1 MSESRSEPAVRLTDS
16 DVVRAPELGA
26 ATAVR
31 HGFFTRSGG
40 VSGGIYKGLN
50 VGYGSDDERGSVAE
64 NRARAMAYM
73 GIGDGDF
80 VTPWQVHS
88 PDVIVVDG
96 PFEGERPKADGIVTS
111 RPGLAIGV
119 VTADCG
125 PVLFADARNGV
136 VGAAHSGW
144 RGALGGVLEATI
156 AAMESAGAERKS
168 ITAVLGPTITQP
180 NYEVGAAMMEEF
192 LDGDATR
199 ERFFAPGRTADKRQF
214 DLPGF
219 IVARLV
225 ENGVAASFVGLC
237 TYAEPDR
244 FFSFRRTTHRGEP
257 DYGRQLSAIA
267 LRD

>member
-1 MSESRSEPAVRLTDS
+1 M
-16 DVVRAPELGA
+16 
-26 ATAVR
+26 
-31 HGFFTRSGG
+31 
-40 VSGGIYKGLN
+40 
-50 VGYGSDDERGSVAE
+50 
-64 NRARAMAYM
+64 
-73 GIGDGDF
+73 
-80 VTPWQVHS
+80 HS
-88 PDVIVVDG
+88 PDVIVVDA
-96 PFEGERPKADGIVTS
+96 PFAGERPKADGIVTR

-156 AAMESAGAERKS
+156 AAMESAGAERS
-168 ITAVLGPTITQP
+168 AITAVLGPTITQP
-180 NYEVGAAMMEEF
+180 NYEVGTAMMAEF
-192 LDGDATR
+192 LDGDGAR
-199 ERFFAPGRTADKRQF
+199 ERFFAPGQAADKRQF

-219 IVARLV
+219 IVDRLRAS
-225 ENGVAASFVGLC
+225 GVSASFVGLC

>member
-1 MSESRSEPAVRLTDS
+1 MSESRPEPSTRLTAS
-16 DVVRAPELGA
+16 DVVRAPALAEA
-26 ATAVR
+26 DAVR
-31 HGFFTRSGG
+31 HGFFSRRGG
-40 VSGGIYKGLN
+40 VSEGIYAGLN
-50 VGYGSDDERGSVAE
+50 VGYGSDDDKASVAE
-64 NRARAMAYM
+64 NRARALSYM
-73 GIGDGDF
+73 GLGDGDF

-88 PDVIVVDG
+88 PDAIVVDG
-96 PFEGERPKADGIVTS
+96 PFDGERPKADGIVTR

-136 VGAAHSGW
+136 VGAAHAGW

-156 AAMESAGAERKS
+156 AAMESAGAERDA
-168 ITAVLGPTITQP
+168 IRAVLGPTITQP
-180 NYEVGAAMMEEF
+180 RYEVGIAMMDEF

-199 ERFFAPGRTADKRQF
+199 ERFFAPGRAPDKRQF

-219 IVARLV
+219 ILARLT
-225 ENGVAASFVGLC
+225 ESGVSASFVGLC
-237 TYAEPDR
+237 TYTEPDR

>member
-1 MSESRSEPAVRLTDS
+1 MSESRPEPAVRLTDS
-16 DVVRAPELGA
+16 DVVSAPELA
-26 ATAVR
+26 AASAVR
-31 HGFFTRSGG
+31 HGFFTRRGG
-40 VSGGIYKGLN
+40 VSGGIYQGLN
-50 VGYGSDDERGSVAE
+50 VGFGSDDDRAAVAE

-73 GIGDGDF
+73 GLGDGDF
-80 VTPWQVHS
+80 VTPWQIHS
-88 PDVIVVDG
+88 PEVIVVDG
-96 PFEGERPKADGIVTS
+96 PFEGERSKADGVVTR

-119 VTADCG
+119 LTADCG
-125 PVLFADARNGV
+125 PVLFADPRNGV

-156 AAMESAGAERKS
+156 AAMESAGAERGA

-180 NYEVGAAMMEEF
+180 NYEVGVAMMDEF
-192 LDGDATR
+192 LDGDASR
-199 ERFFAPGRTADKRQF
+199 ERFFAPGRAADKRQF

-219 IVARLV
+219 IVARLLDS
-225 ENGVAASFVGLC
+225 GVTASFVGVC